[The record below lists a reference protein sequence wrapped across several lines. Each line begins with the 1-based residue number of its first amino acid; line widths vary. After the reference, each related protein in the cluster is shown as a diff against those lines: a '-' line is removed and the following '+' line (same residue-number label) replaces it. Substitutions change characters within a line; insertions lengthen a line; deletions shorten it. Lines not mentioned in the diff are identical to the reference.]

1 MAYFIGTY
9 PCTMDAKGRVS
20 LPAKFR
26 KVLGQE
32 DNVPV
37 YLLPGDQEGS
47 IFIISSGGWLAL
59 VEALKQLP
67 KDANSA
73 ALKAYAGAQ
82 SYEAD
87 VDRQGRI
94 GIPKVLLEEAKVSRE
109 LLIVGALEKMVLWD
123 GAAFAAHKDRVRASF
138 QQLANSVIP

>member
-1 MAYFIGTY
+1 MVYFTGTH
-9 PCTMDAKGRVS
+9 PCTMDSKGRVS

-32 DNVPV
+32 DSAQV

-47 IFIISSGGWLAL
+47 IFILPTSVWLSL
-59 VEALKQLP
+59 VEVLKQLP

-82 SYEAD
+82 SYEVD
-87 VDRQGRI
+87 MDRQGRI
-94 GIPKVLLEEAKVSRE
+94 MIPRVLMEEARVGRE
-109 LLIVGALEKMVLWD
+109 FLIVGALEKMVLWD
-123 GAAFAAHKDRVRASF
+123 TSAFKQHKETTKSKF
-138 QQLANSVIP
+138 QELATSVMP

>member
-9 PCTMDAKGRVS
+9 PCTMDSKGRVS

-32 DNVPV
+32 DNVQV

-47 IFIISSGGWLAL
+47 IFIIPTGVWLNL

-82 SYEAD
+82 SYDVD

-94 GIPKVLLEEAKVSRE
+94 MIPRVLMEEAKVSRE
-109 LLIVGALEKMVLWD
+109 FLIVGALEKMVLWD
-123 GAAFAAHKDRVRASF
+123 AAAFAAHKDKVRARF
-138 QQLANSVIP
+138 QEMANSVMP

>member
-1 MAYFIGTY
+1 MAYFNGTY

-26 KVLGQE
+26 KVLGQD
-32 DNVPV
+32 DNVQV

-47 IFIISSGGWLAL
+47 IFILPASVWQSL

-82 SYEAD
+82 SYDVD

-94 GIPKVLLEEAKVSRE
+94 MIPKVLMEEAKVTQE
-109 LLIVGALEKMVLWD
+109 FLIAGALDKMVLWD
-123 GAAFAAHKDRVRASF
+123 GKAFEAHKENEKDAF
-138 QQLANSVIP
+138 QKLVTSVMP

>member
-1 MAYFIGTY
+1 MIYFIGTY

-32 DNVPV
+32 DNAQVF
-37 YLLPGDQEGS
+37 LLPGDQEGS
-47 IFIISSGGWLAL
+47 IFIYPSEVWLKL
-59 VEALKQLP
+59 VEALRQLP

-82 SYEAD
+82 SYDAE

-94 GIPKVLLEEAKVSRE
+94 GIPKVLLEEAKVNRE
-109 LLIVGALEKMVLWD
+109 LLFVGALDKMVLWD
-123 GAAFAAHKDRVRASF
+123 AAAFTAHKDKVRPVF
-138 QQLANSVIP
+138 QHLANSVMP

>member
-9 PCTMDAKGRVS
+9 SCTMDAKGRVS

-26 KVLGQE
+26 KVLGQ
-32 DNVPV
+32 NTNAQV

-47 IFIISSGGWLAL
+47 IFIIPTEVWQNL

-82 SYEAD
+82 SYDVD

-94 GIPKVLLEEAKVSRE
+94 MIPKVLMEEAKVSRE

-123 GAAFAAHKDRVRASF
+123 AVAFTTHKDKLRAAF
-138 QQLANSVIP
+138 QQLANSVMP